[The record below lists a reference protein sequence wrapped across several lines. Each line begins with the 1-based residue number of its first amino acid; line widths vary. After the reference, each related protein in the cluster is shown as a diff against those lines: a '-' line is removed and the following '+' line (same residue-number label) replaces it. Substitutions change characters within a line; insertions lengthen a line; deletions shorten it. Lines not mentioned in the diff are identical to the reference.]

1 MAITLAY
8 FQENPWKLNTVV
20 AFYLIMFN
28 GILRNISHK
37 KNKRILRLV
46 YILNT
51 FYIFAVMSNVYFIR
65 LLKNLE
71 IEDVTNIGIIGFKL
85 KTLGMVETLLL
96 AKLERTD
103 AIDVIHVMDCC
114 LIITFITIFSFGNSK
129 LFCHIVSC

>member
-1 MAITLAY
+1 MMAITLAY

-103 AIDVIHVMDCC
+103 AIDVIHLMD
-114 LIITFITIFSFGNSK
+114 
-129 LFCHIVSC
+129 